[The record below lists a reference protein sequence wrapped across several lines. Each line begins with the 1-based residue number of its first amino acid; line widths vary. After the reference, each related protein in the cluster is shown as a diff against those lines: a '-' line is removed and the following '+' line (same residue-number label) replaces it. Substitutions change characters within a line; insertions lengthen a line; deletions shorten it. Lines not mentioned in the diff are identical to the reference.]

1 MRELDIRPESLGFR
15 DVVKDGREA
24 LMVPCGNRDA
34 LADAMV
40 ALLDDETLRLR
51 LGRTGRREAEQ
62 YAWSRVTER
71 VLELYGSVL
80 ARRSVA
86 A

>member
-1 MRELDIRPESLGFR
+1 MNKGLIYDWNRNTPPQQPP
-15 DVVKDGREA
+15 VV
-24 LMVPCGNRDA
+24 M
-34 LADAMV
+34 
-40 ALLDDETLRLR
+40 LDDETLRLR